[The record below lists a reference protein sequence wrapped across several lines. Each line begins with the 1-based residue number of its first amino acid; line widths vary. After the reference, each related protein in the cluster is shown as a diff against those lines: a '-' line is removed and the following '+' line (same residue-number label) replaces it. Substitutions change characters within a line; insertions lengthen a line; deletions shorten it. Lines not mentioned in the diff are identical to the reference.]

1 MKLLRDT
8 SLGAWKQVKPEMA
21 PLRRRIY
28 DLLITREDATGAEV
42 NAHFDLS
49 GAHKRLSELKTDG
62 LIREACKR
70 TCSVTGKE
78 SYAWE
83 IVPDYAFE
91 EATEASR
98 RRRKESTEELEE
110 GFSQFVELIRRAQ
123 KEMGY
128 KASTELIALGRELR
142 IKYGR
147 KKKHKVPGENEN
159 E

>member
-28 DLLITREDATGAEV
+28 DLLLTREDATGAEV
-42 NAHFDLS
+42 NAHFELN
-49 GAHKRLSELKTDG
+49 GAHKRLSELKADG

-83 IVPDYAFE
+83 IVQGAGFE
-91 EATEASR
+91 EVTEASR
-98 RRRKESTEELEE
+98 RRRRESTEELEE

-123 KEMGY
+123 NEMGY
-128 KASTELIALGRELR
+128 KAPPELVALGKKLR
-142 IKYGR
+142 GKYGNR
-147 KKKHKVPGENEN
+147 TR
-159 E
+159 

>member
-8 SLGAWKQVKPEMA
+8 SLGAWKQVKPELA

-42 NAHFDLS
+42 NAHFELN
-49 GAHKRLSELKTDG
+49 GAHKRLSELKADG

-123 KEMGY
+123 KELGY
-128 KASTELIALGRELR
+128 KAPPELIALGRELR

-147 KKKHKVPGENEN
+147 KKKHKVSGENEN

>member
-28 DLLITREDATGAEV
+28 DLLLAREDATGAEI

-49 GAHKRLSELKTDG
+49 GAHKRLSELKADG

-70 TCSVTGKE
+70 TCSVTGKDA
-78 SYAWE
+78 YAWE
-83 IVPDYAFE
+83 IVPDAGFE
-91 EATEASR
+91 ESTEASN

-128 KASTELIALGRELR
+128 KAAPELVALGKLLR
-142 IKYGR
+142 GKYGNR
-147 KKKHKVPGENEN
+147 TR
-159 E
+159 